1 MAIPALFAQAQ
12 LLHMLMG
19 PWIAQAVGAVARLG
33 VADQLAVGPK
43 SASDIA
49 AAVGA
54 HPESLRRTLRALST
68 VGLFSASGRDCW
80 ALTEVGQCLRTDVP
94 GSMRYM
100 AIAETDHAHWIGWD
114 RFIDAV
120 RTGQPQAEAALG
132 CPPWDYYAKHPADGE
147 AFSRAMANISLLA
160 VEPILGSYDFSG
172 AEVIADI
179 GGAYGALLA
188 AILRKEPK
196 ARGVLFD
203 RPNIVQGATDVLGD
217 VAARTELLG
226 GDFLV
231 DALPSANLYL
241 LKHILHDW
249 SDTESLKILRAVRAA
264 MAPGARVLIIE
275 FVIAEPALP
284 GPAALMDLNMMVMLG
299 GMERTSAEYAA
310 LLEQAGLTLQ
320 RTVHTPSPYAILEAV
335 ASRAMDT
342 A

>member
-1 MAIPALFAQAQ
+1 MTISALFPQAQ
-12 LLHMLMG
+12 LLHILMG
-19 PWIAQAVGAVARLG
+19 PWVAQAVGAVARLG
-33 VADQLAVGPK
+33 VADQLAHGPK
-43 SASDIA
+43 SASAIA
-49 AAVGA
+49 EAVGA

-68 VGLFSASGRDCW
+68 VGVFSPSGSDGW
-80 ALTEVGQCLRTDVP
+80 ALTEVGQCLRSDVP

-100 AIAETDHAHWIGWD
+100 AIAETDHAHWVGWD

-132 CPPWDYYAKHPADGE
+132 CAPWDYYAKHPADGA

-160 VEPILGSYDFSG
+160 VGPILGSYDFSG
-172 AEVIADI
+172 ADLIADI

-188 AILRKEPK
+188 AILRKEPR

-203 RPNIVQGATDVLGD
+203 RPNIVAGATDVLGD
-217 VAARTELLG
+217 VAARTQLIG

-231 DALPSANLYL
+231 DALPRADLYL

-249 SDTESLKILRAVRAA
+249 NDAESLKVLRAVRAA
-264 MAPGARVLIIE
+264 MAPRARVVIIE

-284 GPAALMDLNMMVMLG
+284 GPATLMDLNMMVMLG
-299 GMERTSAEYAA
+299 GMERTCAEYGA

-320 RTVHTPSPYAILEAV
+320 RTVHTPSPYVILEAV
-335 ASRAMDT
+335 ASGV
-342 A
+342 